1 MTIRH
6 HVNDELLFEYVAG
19 RLSEAWSV
27 AVATHLAL
35 CPACRERAAG
45 FDCAG
50 GFALEALAP
59 AAMADDAL
67 QACFGRI
74 DGAMPEQAKPEHAMP
89 ATRRA
94 ADRPPLFPQPL
105 RDYVGATLAD
115 VRWSAVGGG
124 VRQRLLATNDTAR
137 ARLLYIPPGEPVPE
151 HGHRGLELTL
161 VLAGSFADGETVFAR
176 GDLEIA
182 DETVQHLP
190 IAGPGEPCIC
200 LAVTD
205 APLRFK
211 SWLPRLVQ
219 PLVRI

>member
-6 HVNDELLFEYVAG
+6 HVNDELLFDYVAG
-19 RLSEAWSV
+19 RLSESWSI

-35 CPACRERAAG
+35 CAGCRDHEAMLNGIGGAAL
-45 FDCAG
+45 D
-50 GFALEALAP
+50 ALEP

-67 QACFGRI
+67 AACLGRI
-74 DGAMPEQAKPEHAMP
+74 GGTAPDP
-89 ATRRA
+89 APTPAPRRA
-94 ADRPPLFPQPL
+94 DGDPPLFPRPL
-105 RDYVGATLAD
+105 RDYVGNRLED
-115 VRWSAVGGG
+115 VRWSSVGGG
-124 VRQRLLATNDTAR
+124 VRQRILSTGDNAR
-137 ARLLYIPPGEPVPE
+137 ARLLFIPPGGPVPE

-161 VLAGSFADGETVFAR
+161 VLAGSFADGSSTFRR

-182 DETVQHLP
+182 DESVEHLP
-190 IAGPGEPCIC
+190 VAGPEGPCVC

-219 PLVRI
+219 PLMRI

>member
-6 HVNDELLFEYVAG
+6 HVTDELLFDYTAG

-27 AVATHLAL
+27 AIATHLAL
-35 CPACRERAAG
+35 CPECRERAAG

-50 GFALEALAP
+50 GIALEALAP
-59 AAMADDAL
+59 AAMGDNAL
-67 QACFGRI
+67 AACLGRI
-74 DGAMPEQAKPEHAMP
+74 DGEMPEAARPMP
-89 ATRRA
+89 SRSGAQ
-94 ADRPPLFPQPL
+94 PPLFPRPL
-105 RDYVGATLAD
+105 RDYVGDTLAD

-124 VRQRLLATNDTAR
+124 VRQRLLATNDAAR

-161 VLAGSFADGETVFAR
+161 VLAGSFADGEAVFAR

-211 SWLPRLVQ
+211 G
-219 PLVRI
+219 